1 MASFK
6 FWIFLTLLLLEISVH
21 QCRPLLVQG
30 SRSDSASMRKMLR
43 ALIERSEE
51 LKVEPDGEDNV
62 LSNNSDSKR
71 LSPGGPD
78 PRHH

>member
-6 FWIFLTLLLLEISVH
+6 IWVCLTLLLLRFSVH
-21 QCRPLLVQG
+21 QCRRLLVEDCHSG
-30 SRSDSASMRKMLR
+30 SARLR
-43 ALIERSEE
+43 RELIERSVKLEAISKGEE
-51 LKVEPDGEDNV
+51 NV
-62 LSNNSDSKR
+62 LPDNFDLKR